1 MRTSTILT
9 AAVLLTTLAACS
21 GDPDPASNTAA
32 GTPTAS
38 APTAGPTPT
47 PSPTPTRTPTPTPT
61 PTLTPKPTP
70 TPKPKPA
77 GPRAADG
84 HNYQSCR
91 DAICE
96 IYVKTG
102 SRVPV
107 KRSVAGFSTLVV
119 SRVAPTGVDFGGS
132 TANTSVSAGGQ
143 QPGFNFQLNNLKVT
157 TVAINNKTAILR
169 LHPA

>member
-9 AAVLLTTLAACS
+9 AAVLLTTLTACS
-21 GDPDPASNTAA
+21 GDPDPASNTAVS
-32 GTPTAS
+32 TPTAS
-38 APTAGPTPT
+38 TPTATTPT
-47 PSPTPTRTPTPTPT
+47 PSPTPTPTPTPI
-61 PTLTPKPTP
+61 TPKPTP
-70 TPKPKPA
+70 TAKPKPA

-84 HNYQSCR
+84 YNYQSCR
-91 DAICE
+91 DAVCE

-143 QPGFNFQLNNLKVT
+143 QPGFDFRLNNLKVT
-157 TVAINNKTAILR
+157 TVAINNETAILHLR
-169 LHPA
+169 PA